1 MSLLKKIGEVSLKS
15 SHSQNETPQK
25 AKEIT
30 QNIIMQVLY
39 MIHH

>member
-1 MSLLKKIGEVSLKS
+1 MSLLKKIGEVLLKS
-15 SHSQNETPQK
+15 SHSQNETPRK
-25 AKEIT
+25 AKENT